1 MVDIIGETE
10 DFKGKNIE
18 QDCYIIDGEKSFR
31 SMGVYGMDIKEEL
44 FALKDAPYGD
54 FQAKLVPNIPRDL
67 FIGVRVPE
75 ARKLAKRLARE
86 PEASKFL
93 EDLPHKYY
101 DENML
106 HGLLLSEMKDY
117 EACILAVDAFL
128 PYVDNWAV
136 CDILSPKI
144 FKKNK
149 TALLEKIKE
158 WSGSEKI
165 FTCRFG
171 IEMLM
176 SHFLDDDFKPEYLEI
191 PVSIHREEY
200 YVRMMIAWFF
210 ATALAK
216 QWDTTIKYIEDHSL
230 DTWTHNKA
238 IQKARESKRIT
249 TKQKEYL
256 AQIRCQSN
264 INSLFLKV

>member
-10 DFKGKNIE
+10 DFEGKNIE

-44 FALKDAPYGD
+44 FILKDVPYGD
-54 FQAKLVPNIPRDL
+54 FQAKLVPNLPREL

-75 ARKLAKRLARE
+75 VRKLAKKLARE
-86 PEASKFL
+86 PEASEFL
-93 EDLPHKYY
+93 SDLPHKYY
-101 DENML
+101 DENIL
-106 HGLLLSEMKDY
+106 HGILLSEMKDY
-117 EACILAVDAFL
+117 DACIEAIDRFL

-149 TALLEKIKE
+149 VALLEKIKE
-158 WSGSEKI
+158 WSASERTY
-165 FTCRFG
+165 TCRFG

-176 SHFLDDDFKPEYLEI
+176 SHFLDEDFQPEYLEI
-191 PVSIHREEY
+191 PASVYHEEY

-216 QWDTTIKYIEDHSL
+216 QWDVAIKTIEDHRL
-230 DTWTHNKA
+230 EVWTHNKT
-238 IQKARESKRIT
+238 IQKARESRRIT
-249 TKQKEYL
+249 PKEKEYL
-256 AQIRCQSN
+256 K
-264 INSLFLKV
+264 SLKR